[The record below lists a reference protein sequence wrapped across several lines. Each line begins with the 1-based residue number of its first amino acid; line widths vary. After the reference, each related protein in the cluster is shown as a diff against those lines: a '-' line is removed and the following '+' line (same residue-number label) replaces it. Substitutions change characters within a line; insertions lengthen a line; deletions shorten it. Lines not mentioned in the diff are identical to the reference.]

1 MKKTYLIPALTIVN
15 VQTIDFIAASGIDTN
30 TSTAG
35 LNDEEVPSGIEGGSR
50 RRSVWGEEEEFEDEQ
65 Y

>member
-30 TSTAG
+30 AGTAG
-35 LNDEEVPSGIEGGSR
+35 LNDEEAPSTVEGGSR
-50 RRSVWGEEEEFEDEQ
+50 RRSVWGDDEEFGDEQ
-65 Y
+65 F